1 MIDMKKSVASFVIA
15 LLTVWMMTCCNGI
28 DNPVEPHGDVIVDYV
43 PVEFYVM
50 IRNADG
56 VDLLDSTKHETF
68 LKDISVRYNDHTYR
82 FPIKERSSSTRVYA
96 PVFNGLQL
104 REYYSYKTF
113 SLTGDW
119 CLVFGEL
126 EGGET
131 GDYAIMLNVGNKSI
145 PLSCR
150 NVITMN
156 PSKGYSDV
164 RRHFFVN
171 DEMLTDDAGVNGRYH
186 FLYTSTGDLEYVP
199 SEYE

>member
-1 MIDMKKSVASFVIA
+1 MKKAFVRIGMCLLIA
-15 LLTVWMMTCCNGI
+15 GLLAACG
-28 DNPVEPHGDVIVDYV
+28 DQENPVEPPDRVVVDFV

-50 IRNADG
+50 IKNADG

-68 LKDISVRYNDHTYR
+68 LIDISVRYNDHTYR